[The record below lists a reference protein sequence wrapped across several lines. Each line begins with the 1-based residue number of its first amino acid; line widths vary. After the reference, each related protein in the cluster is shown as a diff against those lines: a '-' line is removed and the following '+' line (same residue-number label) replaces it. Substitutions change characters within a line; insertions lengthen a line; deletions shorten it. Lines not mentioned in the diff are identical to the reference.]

1 MKNIMLVCS
10 AGMST
15 SLLVKKMTEAIEKK
29 QVDATVIAVAEAD
42 FDKYRNNVD
51 VVLLAPQVRFL
62 EKNLKRVLD
71 PIGIPVSIING
82 IDYGTMDGEKVL
94 NDALTMIYQR
104 LQDENA
110 E

>member
-15 SLLVKKMTEAIEKK
+15 SLLVKKMTEAIENK
-29 QVDATVIAVAEAD
+29 QVEATVIAVAEAD
-42 FDKYRNNVD
+42 FDKHKDNVD

-71 PIGIPVSIING
+71 PLGIPVSVING

-94 NDALTMIYQR
+94 NEALAMI
-104 LQDENA
+104 DK
-110 E
+110 

>member
-1 MKNIMLVCS
+1 MNNIMLVCS

-29 QVDATVIAVAEAD
+29 QVEATVIAVAEAD
-42 FDKYRNNVD
+42 FDKYKGDVD

-71 PIGIPVSIING
+71 PLGIPVAIING

-94 NDALTMIYQR
+94 NDALAMI
-104 LQDENA
+104 EK
-110 E
+110 

>member
-15 SLLVKKMTEAIEKK
+15 SLLVKKMTEAIENNH
-29 QVDATVIAVAEAD
+29 VDATVIAVAEAD
-42 FDKYRNNVD
+42 FDKYKGNVD

-71 PIGIPVSIING
+71 PLGIPVSIING

-94 NDALTMIYQR
+94 NDALTMI
-104 LQDENA
+104 NK
-110 E
+110 

>member
-15 SLLVKKMTEAIEKK
+15 SLLVKKMTEAIENK
-29 QVDATVIAVAEAD
+29 QVEATVIAVAEAD
-42 FDKYRNNVD
+42 FDKHKDNVD

-71 PIGIPVSIING
+71 PLGIPVSIING

-94 NDALTMIYQR
+94 NEALAMIYK
-104 LQDENA
+104 
-110 E
+110 

>member
-15 SLLVKKMTEAIEKK
+15 SLLVKKMTEAIENNH
-29 QVDATVIAVAEAD
+29 VDATVIAVAEAD
-42 FDKYRNNVD
+42 FDKYKGNVD

-71 PIGIPVSIING
+71 PLGIPVSIING

-94 NDALTMIYQR
+94 NDALATI
-104 LQDENA
+104 NK
-110 E
+110 

>member
-1 MKNIMLVCS
+1 
-10 AGMST
+10 
-15 SLLVKKMTEAIEKK
+15 MTEAIEKQ

-42 FDKYRNNVD
+42 FDKYKGNVD

-71 PIGIPVSIING
+71 PLGIPVAIING

-94 NDALTMIYQR
+94 NDALAMI
-104 LQDENA
+104 EK
-110 E
+110 

>member
-15 SLLVKKMTEAIEKK
+15 SLLVKKMTEAIEKS
-29 QVDATVIAVAEAD
+29 QVEATVIAVAEAD

-71 PIGIPVSIING
+71 PLGIPVSIING

-94 NDALTMIYQR
+94 NEALTMIENSP
-104 LQDENA
+104 QDGNC
-110 E
+110 

>member
-1 MKNIMLVCS
+1 MNNIMLVCS

-15 SLLVKKMTEAIEKK
+15 SLLVKKMTEAIEKQ
-29 QVDATVIAVAEAD
+29 QVDAAVIAVAEAD
-42 FDKYRNNVD
+42 FDKYKGNVD

-71 PIGIPVSIING
+71 PLGIPVAFING

-94 NDALTMIYQR
+94 NDALAMI
-104 LQDENA
+104 EK
-110 E
+110 

>member
-15 SLLVKKMTEAIEKK
+15 SLLVKKMTEAIEKS
-29 QVDATVIAVAEAD
+29 QVEATVIAVAEAD
-42 FDKYRNNVD
+42 FDKYRNSVD

-71 PIGIPVSIING
+71 PLGIPVSIING

-94 NDALTMIYQR
+94 NDALTMIENSP
-104 LQDENA
+104 QDGNC
-110 E
+110 

>member
-1 MKNIMLVCS
+1 CS

-15 SLLVKKMTEAIEKK
+15 SLLVKKMTEAIEKQ
-29 QVDATVIAVAEAD
+29 QVDATVIAVAEVD
-42 FDKYRNNVD
+42 FDKYKGNVD

-71 PIGIPVSIING
+71 PLGIPVAIING

-94 NDALTMIYQR
+94 NDALAMI
-104 LQDENA
+104 EK
-110 E
+110 

>member
-15 SLLVKKMTEAIEKK
+15 SLLVKKMTEAIKNNH
-29 QVDATVIAVAEAD
+29 VDATVIAVAEAD
-42 FDKYRNNVD
+42 FDKYKGNVD

-71 PIGIPVSIING
+71 PLGIPVSIING

-94 NDALTMIYQR
+94 NDALAMI
-104 LQDENA
+104 NK
-110 E
+110 

>member
-1 MKNIMLVCS
+1 MLVCS

-15 SLLVKKMTEAIEKK
+15 SLLVKKMTEAIEKS
-29 QVDATVIAVAEAD
+29 QVEATVIAVAEAD

-71 PIGIPVSIING
+71 PLGIPVSIING

-94 NDALTMIYQR
+94 NDALTMIENSP
-104 LQDENA
+104 QDGNC
-110 E
+110 

>member
-15 SLLVKKMTEAIEKK
+15 SLLVKKMTEAIENK
-29 QVDATVIAVAEAD
+29 QVEATVIAVAEAD
-42 FDKYRNNVD
+42 FDKHKDNVD

-71 PIGIPVSIING
+71 PLGIPVSIING

-94 NDALTMIYQR
+94 NEALAMI
-104 LQDENA
+104 DN
-110 E
+110 

>member
-1 MKNIMLVCS
+1 ML

-15 SLLVKKMTEAIEKK
+15 SLLVKKMTEAIEKQ
-29 QVDATVIAVAEAD
+29 QVDAAVIAVAEAD
-42 FDKYRNNVD
+42 FDKYKGNVD

-71 PIGIPVSIING
+71 PLGIPVAIING

-94 NDALTMIYQR
+94 NDALAMI
-104 LQDENA
+104 EK
-110 E
+110 

>member
-1 MKNIMLVCS
+1 MLVCS

-15 SLLVKKMTEAIEKK
+15 SLLVKKMTEAIENNH
-29 QVDATVIAVAEAD
+29 VDATVIAVAEAD
-42 FDKYRNNVD
+42 FDKYKGNVD

-71 PIGIPVSIING
+71 PLGIPVSIING

-94 NDALTMIYQR
+94 NDALAMI
-104 LQDENA
+104 DK
-110 E
+110 

>member
-15 SLLVKKMTEAIEKK
+15 SLLVKKMTEAIEKL
-29 QVDATVIAVAEAD
+29 QVEATVIAVAEAD

-71 PIGIPVSIING
+71 PLGIPVSIING

-94 NDALTMIYQR
+94 NDALTMIENSP
-104 LQDENA
+104 QDGNC
-110 E
+110 

>member
-1 MKNIMLVCS
+1 MLVCS

-15 SLLVKKMTEAIEKK
+15 SLLVKKMTEAIENNH
-29 QVDATVIAVAEAD
+29 VDATVIAVAEAD
-42 FDKYRNNVD
+42 FDKYKGNVD

-71 PIGIPVSIING
+71 PLGIPVSIING

-94 NDALTMIYQR
+94 NDALTMI
-104 LQDENA
+104 NK
-110 E
+110 

>member
-15 SLLVKKMTEAIEKK
+15 SLLVKKMTEAIENNHL
-29 QVDATVIAVAEAD
+29 DATVIAVAEAD
-42 FDKYRNNVD
+42 FDKYKGNVD

-71 PIGIPVSIING
+71 PLGIPVSIING

-94 NDALTMIYQR
+94 NDALAMI
-104 LQDENA
+104 NK
-110 E
+110 

>member
-15 SLLVKKMTEAIEKK
+15 SLLVKKMTEAIENK
-29 QVDATVIAVAEAD
+29 QVEATVIAVAEAD
-42 FDKYRNNVD
+42 FDKYKDNVD

-71 PIGIPVSIING
+71 PLGIPVSIING

-94 NDALTMIYQR
+94 NEALAMI
-104 LQDENA
+104 DK
-110 E
+110 

>member
-15 SLLVKKMTEAIEKK
+15 SLLVKKMTEAIENNH
-29 QVDATVIAVAEAD
+29 VDATVIAVAEAD
-42 FDKYRNNVD
+42 FDKYKCNVD

-71 PIGIPVSIING
+71 PLGIPVSIING

-94 NDALTMIYQR
+94 NDALAMI
-104 LQDENA
+104 NK
-110 E
+110 

>member
-15 SLLVKKMTEAIEKK
+15 SLLVKKMTEAIEKS
-29 QVDATVIAVAEAD
+29 QVEATVIAVAEAD

-71 PIGIPVSIING
+71 PLGIPVSIING

-94 NDALTMIYQR
+94 NDALTMIENSP
-104 LQDENA
+104 QDGNC
-110 E
+110 

>member
-15 SLLVKKMTEAIEKK
+15 SLLVKKMTEAIENK
-29 QVDATVIAVAEAD
+29 QVEATVIAVAEAD
-42 FDKYRNNVD
+42 FDKHKDNVD

-71 PIGIPVSIING
+71 PLGIPVSIING
-82 IDYGTMDGEKVL
+82 IDYGTMDSEKVL
-94 NDALTMIYQR
+94 NEALAMI
-104 LQDENA
+104 DK
-110 E
+110 

>member
-15 SLLVKKMTEAIEKK
+15 SLLVKKMTEAIENNH
-29 QVDATVIAVAEAD
+29 VDATVIAVAEAD
-42 FDKYRNNVD
+42 FDKYKGNVD

-71 PIGIPVSIING
+71 PLGIPVSIING

-94 NDALTMIYQR
+94 NDALAMI
-104 LQDENA
+104 NK
-110 E
+110 

>member
-15 SLLVKKMTEAIEKK
+15 SLLVKKMTEAIEKS
-29 QVDATVIAVAEAD
+29 QVEATVIAVAEAD

-71 PIGIPVSIING
+71 PLGIPVSIING

-94 NDALTMIYQR
+94 NDALTMI
-104 LQDENA
+104 ENSPKDGNC
-110 E
+110 

>member
-1 MKNIMLVCS
+1 MNNIMLVCS

-15 SLLVKKMTEAIEKK
+15 SLLVKMTEAIEKQ

-42 FDKYRNNVD
+42 FDKYKGNVD

-71 PIGIPVSIING
+71 PLGIPVAIING

-94 NDALTMIYQR
+94 NDALAMI
-104 LQDENA
+104 EK
-110 E
+110 

>member
-1 MKNIMLVCS
+1 ML

-15 SLLVKKMTEAIEKK
+15 SLLVKKMTEAIEKQ

-42 FDKYRNNVD
+42 FDKYKGNVD
-51 VVLLAPQVRFL
+51 VVLLAPQVRL

-71 PIGIPVSIING
+71 PLGIPVAIING

-94 NDALTMIYQR
+94 NDALAMI
-104 LQDENA
+104 EK
-110 E
+110 

>member
-1 MKNIMLVCS
+1 MNNIMLVCS

-15 SLLVKKMTEAIEKK
+15 SLLVKKMTEAIEKQ
-29 QVDATVIAVAEAD
+29 QVDAAVIAVAEAD
-42 FDKYRNNVD
+42 FDKYKGNAD

-71 PIGIPVSIING
+71 PLGIPVAIING

-94 NDALTMIYQR
+94 NDALAMI
-104 LQDENA
+104 EK
-110 E
+110 

>member
-1 MKNIMLVCS
+1 MLVCS

-15 SLLVKKMTEAIEKK
+15 SLLVKKMTEAIENNH
-29 QVDATVIAVAEAD
+29 VDATVIAVAEAD
-42 FDKYRNNVD
+42 FDKYKGNVD

-71 PIGIPVSIING
+71 PLGIPVSIING

-94 NDALTMIYQR
+94 NDALAMI
-104 LQDENA
+104 NK
-110 E
+110 

>member
-1 MKNIMLVCS
+1 MNNIMLVCS

-15 SLLVKKMTEAIEKK
+15 NLLVKKMTEAIEKQ
-29 QVDATVIAVAEAD
+29 QVDAAVIAVAEAD
-42 FDKYRNNVD
+42 FDKYKGNVD

-71 PIGIPVSIING
+71 PLGIPVAIING

-94 NDALTMIYQR
+94 NDALAMI
-104 LQDENA
+104 EK
-110 E
+110 

>member
-1 MKNIMLVCS
+1 MLVCS

-15 SLLVKKMTEAIEKK
+15 SLLVKKMTEAIENNH
-29 QVDATVIAVAEAD
+29 VDATVIAVAEAD
-42 FDKYRNNVD
+42 FDKYKGNVD

-71 PIGIPVSIING
+71 PLGIPVSIING

-94 NDALTMIYQR
+94 NDALAII
-104 LQDENA
+104 NK
-110 E
+110 

>member
-15 SLLVKKMTEAIEKK
+15 SLLVKKMTEAIENNH
-29 QVDATVIAVAEAD
+29 VDATVIAVAEAD
-42 FDKYRNNVD
+42 FDKYKGNVD

-71 PIGIPVSIING
+71 PLGIPVSIING

-94 NDALTMIYQR
+94 NDALAII
-104 LQDENA
+104 NK
-110 E
+110 

>member
-1 MKNIMLVCS
+1 MLVCS

-15 SLLVKKMTEAIEKK
+15 SLLVKKNAEAIEKQ
-29 QVDATVIAVAEAD
+29 QVDAAVIAVAEAD
-42 FDKYRNNVD
+42 FDKYKGNVD

-71 PIGIPVSIING
+71 PLGIPVAIING

-94 NDALTMIYQR
+94 NDALAMI
-104 LQDENA
+104 EK
-110 E
+110 

>member
-94 NDALTMIYQR
+94 NDALTMINQR